1 MHAAQKAVIF
11 QGRLMPGGQS
21 VKRMSPTIAPEWT
34 QGPSPVS
41 DHRHSVNR
49 PPDSEAIVQVLGF

>member
-1 MHAAQKAVIF
+1 
-11 QGRLMPGGQS
+11 MPGGQS